1 MKIGL
6 RLGTIVLIGTCAA
19 GCAASGYQ
27 PSALEKKLVA
37 VGVKPAAAKCVVE
50 GMTEK
55 FGSQILGARVEPSPA
70 EINAQRVILRRC
82 EVKLVP
88 QAQSGGPDG
97 G

>member
-19 GCAASGYQ
+19 GCAAGGYQ
-27 PSALEKKLVA
+27 PSALEKKLIAGGVA
-37 VGVKPAAAKCVVE
+37 PAAAKCAIQ

-55 FGSQILGARVEPSPA
+55 FGEPILSARVRPTPQ

-82 EVKLVP
+82 EVKLRP

-97 G
+97 S

>member
-1 MKIGL
+1 M

-55 FGSQILGARVEPSPA
+55 FGSQILGSRVEPSRA